1 MKKCI
6 KKTVVYLMSGF
17 LLASAITVIPA
28 SPFTME
34 AEAHSGRTDSH
45 GGHKDNKNK
54 SGLGSYHYHCGG
66 YPAHLHPD
74 GVCPYTSTG
83 TTAGNNQT
91 AGAQS
96 GKQTQE
102 TKTSVPETTAVVSE
116 AGWKED
122 SNGWW
127 YCTSDGQYY
136 KDCWQSIDDQ
146 WYYFNPDGYMA
157 TGWHCQTDHCY
168 YLASDGHMVTGE
180 HEIDGDHCYF
190 NADGSLDEGRS
201 RHSMGGTYDEQKNQT
216 GRARPNL
223 WRLGDQMV
231 LEY

>member
-1 MKKCI
+1 MKKCV
-6 KKTVVYLMSGF
+6 KKAVVYLMSSF

-28 SPFTME
+28 APFTLE
-34 AEAHSGRTDSH
+34 AEAHSGRTDSN
-45 GGHKDNKNK
+45 GGHRDNKNK

-74 GVCPYTSTG
+74 GVCPYASAG
-83 TTAGNNQT
+83 TKADNSQT
-91 AGAQS
+91 AGAQT
-96 GKQTQE
+96 GKQSQE
-102 TKTSVPETTAVVSE
+102 AKTSVPETAAVVSE

-122 SNGWW
+122 STGWW

-136 KDCWQSIDDQ
+136 KDCWQSIDNQ

-157 TGWHCQTDHCY
+157 TGWRCQTDHCY

-190 NADGSLDEGRS
+190 NTDGSLDEGHTH
-201 RHSMGGTYDEQKNQT
+201 HSSGHHAGHHS
-216 GRARPNL
+216 
-223 WRLGDQMV
+223 
-231 LEY
+231 